1 MSAHQ
6 PLPEHSAHGFL
17 ARLSV
22 RAKLIAAFA
31 ALIALTLAL
40 GAFALNRVGTVRAV
54 AVDIET
60 SWLPSVRVLGAL
72 NAGVADH
79 RFYLALHVLN
89 TDAAGMTGIEE
100 RMAQISTRI
109 AEARRTYEP
118 LISSPE
124 ERQLAREF
132 AQRFEAY
139 TTQAEAVLALSRR
152 NATDEARQSLEQRA
166 IPAFLEV
173 RTTLNRLT
181 QLNVD
186 GSAAAGETGQQ
197 AYDMAFALVLGF
209 LGVSVL
215 LGTVVAWWMIRGIG
229 RDIAGIVGC
238 MRAMEGGDL
247 DAKVPALPESTEF
260 GTIAV
265 TLRSFRE
272 ALIAKRVADTRAAAE
287 AKAKAARTERVDALV
302 RSFEAEAAEAL
313 RVVASAST
321 ELDAI
326 AGAMAGTAQDG
337 VERASSL
344 AAGSE
349 QASANVQTVAASAEE
364 LAASIS
370 EVARQVAESASAAR
384 QAAEDAQA
392 TDKAVS
398 ALAEAA
404 GRIGDV
410 VRLIGDIA
418 SQTNLL
424 ALNATIEAARAGEHG
439 KGFAVVASEVKALAG
454 QTAKATD
461 EIGQQIAHMQ
471 SETARAVEA
480 IKGIGRTIETLNG
493 IATGVASAAEQQAA
507 ATQEIGR
514 AVAEAAAGTRD
525 VSQNAGGLTEVA
537 TQTGA
542 AASQVRSAAGE
553 LAQRAEGLRGQVDSF
568 LGSMRAA

>member
-1 MSAHQ
+1 MP
-6 PLPEHSAHGFL
+6 PLETTTEYSTPALL

-22 RAKLIAAFA
+22 RTKLIAAFA
-31 ALIALTLAL
+31 ALIALTMAL
-40 GAFALNRVGTVRAV
+40 GVFALNRVSKVRAV

-60 SWLPSVRVLGAL
+60 SWLPSVRLLGNLSA
-72 NAGVADH
+72 AIADH
-79 RFYLALHVLN
+79 RFNLAMHGLSK
-89 TDAAGMTGIEE
+89 DEESMRRFEE
-100 RMAQISTRI
+100 RLSQIAARI
-109 AEARRTYEP
+109 GEARRAYEP

-124 ERQLAREF
+124 ERRLAQEFGRRFDGYAREV
-132 AQRFEAY
+132 
-139 TTQAEAVLALSRR
+139 EAVLAASRR
-152 NATDEARQSLEQRA
+152 QAAEEAQRLLEQKA
-166 IPAFLEV
+166 IPAFLQIRE
-173 RTTLNRLT
+173 TLNTLS
-181 QLNVD
+181 QLNMD
-186 GSAAAGETGQQ
+186 GSTAAGETGRQ
-197 AYDMAFALVLGF
+197 AYELGVALVLGF
-209 LGVSVL
+209 LGLSVL
-215 LGTVVAWWMIRGIG
+215 LGTGVAWWMIRGIS
-229 RDIAGIVGC
+229 RDIAALIGC
-238 MRAMEGGDL
+238 MRAMERGDL
-247 DAKVPALPESTEF
+247 NAEVPALPETTEL
-260 GTIAV
+260 GSIAV

-272 ALIAKRVADTRAAAE
+272 ALRAKRRADEQAAAE
-287 AKAKAARTERVDALV
+287 AAAKAARTERVDTLV
-302 RSFEAEAAEAL
+302 RAFESEAAEAL

-321 ELDAI
+321 ELNAI
-326 AGAMAGTAQDG
+326 AGSMAGTAQDG
-337 VERASSL
+337 AERASSL

-370 EVARQVAESASAAR
+370 EVARQVAESATAAR
-384 QAAEDAQA
+384 QAAADAQA
-392 TDKAVS
+392 TDTAVG

-542 AASQVRSAAGE
+542 AATQLRGAAGE
-553 LAQRAEGLRGQVDSF
+553 LAERAEGLRGQVDRF
-568 LGSMRAA
+568 LGQMRAA

>member
-1 MSAHQ
+1 MPSLETTKEA
-6 PLPEHSAHGFL
+6 STHGFF
-17 ARLSV
+17 ARMSV
-22 RAKLIAAFA
+22 RTKLIAAFA
-31 ALIALTLAL
+31 ALITLTIGL
-40 GAFALNRVGTVRAV
+40 GAFALNRVGAVRAV
-54 AVDIET
+54 AADIET
-60 SWLPSVRVLGAL
+60 VWLPSVRVLGTL

-89 TDAAGMTGIEE
+89 TEEVELRRIEE
-100 RMAQISTRI
+100 RMAQISGRI
-109 AEARRTYEP
+109 AESRATYEP
-118 LISSPE
+118 LIATPE
-124 ERQLAREF
+124 ERQLAGEF
-132 AQRFEAY
+132 ARRFEAY
-139 TTQAEAVLALSRR
+139 GREVEAVLALSRR
-152 NATDEARQSLEQRA
+152 HATSEARQRLEQQA
-166 IPAFLEV
+166 IRAFLEV
-173 RTTLNRLT
+173 RATLNRLT

-186 GSAAAGETGQQ
+186 GSTEAGRVGKD
-197 AYDMAFALVLGF
+197 AYDMALVLVLGF
-209 LGVSVL
+209 LAVAVL
-215 LGTVVAWWMIRGIG
+215 LGAVVAWMIIRGIS
-229 RDIAGIVGC
+229 RDITALLGC

-247 DAKVPALPESTEF
+247 SVEVPALPEQTEF
-260 GTIAV
+260 GTIAT
-265 TLRSFRE
+265 TLRSFRA
-272 ALIAKRVADTRAAAE
+272 ALIAKRTADVNAATE
-287 AKAKAARTERVDALV
+287 AKAKVARTERVDALV
-302 RSFEAEAAEAL
+302 KSFEAEAAEAL

-326 AGAMAGTAQDG
+326 AGEMASTAQSGID
-337 VERASSL
+337 RANTL

-370 EVARQVAESASAAR
+370 EVARQVAESATAAR

-392 TDKAVS
+392 TDKAVG

-480 IKGIGRTIETLNG
+480 IKGIGRTIDTLNG
-493 IATGVASAAEQQAA
+493 IAAGVASAAEQQAA

-514 AVAEAAAGTRD
+514 AVAEAAAGTRE
-525 VSQNAGGLTEVA
+525 VSENAGGLTEVA

-553 LAQRAEGLRGQVDSF
+553 LALRAEGLRGQVDAF
-568 LGSMRAA
+568 LGNMRAA